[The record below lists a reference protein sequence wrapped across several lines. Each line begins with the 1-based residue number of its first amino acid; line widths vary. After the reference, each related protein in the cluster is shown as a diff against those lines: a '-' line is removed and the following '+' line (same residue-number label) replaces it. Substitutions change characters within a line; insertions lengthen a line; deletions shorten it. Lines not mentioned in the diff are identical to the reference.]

1 MSHESS
7 LSSIGSLSG
16 ICQGTK
22 VVYNKDIIKV
32 NKERIK
38 SEVPIGEKCAQ
49 LMTVSEFGTEEIH
62 GYFQS

>member
-7 LSSIGSLSG
+7 LSAIGSLSG

-32 NKERIK
+32 NKLKRK
-38 SEVPIGEKCAQ
+38 G
-49 LMTVSEFGTEEIH
+49 
-62 GYFQS
+62 

>member
-22 VVYNKDIIKV
+22 VVYNNVIIKV
-32 NKERIK
+32 NKLNKERIK
-38 SEVPIGEKCAQ
+38 SKVPIGEKCAQ
-49 LMTVSEFGTEEIH
+49 LMTVSEFGTE
-62 GYFQS
+62 

>member
-22 VVYNKDIIKV
+22 VVYNKNIIKV
-32 NKERIK
+32 NKLKKERIK

-49 LMTVSEFGTEEIH
+49 LMTVSEFGTE
-62 GYFQS
+62 

>member
-7 LSSIGSLSG
+7 LSAIGSLSG

-22 VVYNKDIIKV
+22 VVYNKETV
-32 NKERIK
+32 NVNKLDKERIK

-49 LMTVSEFGTEEIH
+49 LMTVSKNGTEEVYGH
-62 GYFQS
+62 

>member
-22 VVYNKDIIKV
+22 VVYNKNIIKV
-32 NKERIK
+32 NELNKERIK
-38 SEVPIGEKCAQ
+38 SEVPIDEKCAQ
-49 LMTVSEFGTEEIH
+49 LMTVSEFGTEEVY
-62 GYFQS
+62 GY

>member
-1 MSHESS
+1 MFNESS
-7 LSSIGSLSG
+7 LSAIGSLSG

-22 VVYNKDIIKV
+22 IVYNNSNIKINKL

-49 LMTVSEFGTEEIH
+49 LMTVSEFGTE
-62 GYFQS
+62 